1 MSFRL
6 EYNKILTSKTVI
18 IECISWLINV
28 TDNNDARWK
37 PEITFYIFSF
47 YFRYNF
53 TNAVARPTVLY
64 GSETW
69 VTTNRDMT
77 GLEAAEMSF
86 IRSVHKT
93 IQNKKRSHNK
103 RTGDLWN
110 TRRERQIQT
119 KLDQPS

>member
-6 EYNKILTSKTVI
+6 LYNKILTSTAFI

-86 IRSVHKT
+86 IRRVHKT
-93 IQNKKRSHNK
+93 IQNKK
-103 RTGDLWN
+103 
-110 TRRERQIQT
+110 
-119 KLDQPS
+119 